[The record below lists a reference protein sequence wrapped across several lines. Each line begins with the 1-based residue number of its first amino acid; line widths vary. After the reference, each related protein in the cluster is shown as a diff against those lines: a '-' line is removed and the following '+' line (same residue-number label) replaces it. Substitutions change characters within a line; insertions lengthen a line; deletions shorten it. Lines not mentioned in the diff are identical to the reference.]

1 MASWTCEERRLPFM
15 VASWEEM
22 YGVESPFGKESLCV
36 DQHLPQKWMD
46 AFGMTEEDFSLHKY
60 RMRRDG
66 TVVCCWD
73 EEEEEKQKKKKKSR
87 LSAAAAT
94 AKTTTVLPEPERYN
108 AMFQRAA
115 KHIKRMRDAEVDTDD
130 PKQRVK
136 LQEYVRCLHAFKARV
151 AQVVVSPSAR
161 QALSRTAKI
170 LRPGDYAL
178 IYQYERQH
186 NYE

>member
-36 DQHLPQKWMD
+36 EQHLPQKWMD
-46 AFGMTEEDFSLHKY
+46 AFGMTEDDFSLHKY
-60 RMRRDG
+60 KLKKDG

-73 EEEEEKQKKKKKSR
+73 EEEEEKPKKKRKKSR
-87 LSAAAAT
+87 LSAAA
-94 AKTTTVLPEPERYN
+94 KTTTTTLPEPEKYR
-108 AMFQRAA
+108 ASFQRAA
-115 KHIKRMRDAEVDTDD
+115 GCMKQVRSAGASDFS
-130 PKQRVK
+130 KQRK
-136 LQEYVRCLHAFKARV
+136 RFDTYIRHLHAFKLRI
-151 AQVVVSPSAR
+151 AQVIVSPSAR

-170 LRPGDYAL
+170 LRPDDYAL